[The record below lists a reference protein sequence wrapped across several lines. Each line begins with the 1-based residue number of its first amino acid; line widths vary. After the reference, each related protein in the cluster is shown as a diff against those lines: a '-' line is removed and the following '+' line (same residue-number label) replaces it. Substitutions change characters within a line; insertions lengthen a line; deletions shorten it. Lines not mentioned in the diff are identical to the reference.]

1 MSAEALQ
8 LEGDLTFPRLPEILA
23 QTEAF
28 VARTDLP
35 DCLAIDLSQVKEV
48 DSSAVALL
56 LRWRREAE
64 RLSRRIQFVNLPAPL
79 ASLAE
84 LYGVSDII
92 QPHSAPGACP
102 PCQA

>member
-1 MSAEALQ
+1 MSAESLQ
-8 LEGDLTFPRLPEILA
+8 LEGDLIFARLPGILA

-28 VARTDLP
+28 TQRADLP
-35 DCLAIDLSQVKEV
+35 DCLSIDLSKVGEV

-64 RLSRRIQFVNLPAPL
+64 RLQRRIQFINLPAPL

-84 LYGVSDII
+84 LYGVTDIV
-92 QPHSAPGACP
+92 QPHSVTGGCAG
-102 PCQA
+102 

>member
-1 MSAEALQ
+1 MNAESLQ
-8 LEGDLTFPRLPEILA
+8 LEGDLTFARLPEILA

-28 VARTDLP
+28 TQRPDLP
-35 DCLAIDLSQVKEV
+35 DCLSIDLSNVGEV

-64 RLSRRIQFVNLPAPL
+64 RLKRRIQFINLPAPL

-84 LYGVSDII
+84 LYGVTEIV
-92 QPHSAPGACP
+92 QPHSVTGAC
-102 PCQA
+102 AG